1 MQRKLF
7 FLPQKGHF
15 MTFLDIVKTRYS
27 VRDFADTPVEDE
39 KLHKILE
46 AGKWAPSACNIQ
58 PCFIIVIR
66 DDAAKRNLRPAYNRD
81 WFINAPV
88 ILSVC
93 VDRLSAWV
101 RADKVSYGFVDAAIV
116 MDHMVLA
123 ATELGLGT
131 CWIGA
136 FKTQEAKKA
145 LKLPEN
151 VEPVAFIPLGYPKSA
166 APMKKRKE
174 LEELVCWEYFGG
186 KK

>member
-1 MQRKLF
+1 
-7 FLPQKGHF
+7 
-15 MTFLDIVKTRYS
+15 MTFLDIITKRYS
-27 VRDFADTPVEDE
+27 VRDYADTPVEEE
-39 KLHKILE
+39 KLLKILE

-58 PCFIIVIR
+58 PCTIIVIR
-66 DDAAKRNLRPAYNRD
+66 DGATKLKLRPAYNRD
-81 WFINAPV
+81 WFVSAPV

-101 RADKVSYGFVDAAIV
+101 RSDGVSYGFVDAAIV
-116 MDHMVLA
+116 IDHMVLA

-145 LKLPEN
+145 LRLPEN
-151 VEPVAFIPLGYPKSA
+151 VEPVAFMPLGYPKGQ
-166 APMKKRKE
+166 APKKKRKE
-174 LEELVCWEYFGG
+174 LEKLVCWEYFDG